1 MDNWKEWRREKR
13 AELIMRRASI
23 SKEEYR
29 EWSAAITVL
38 LEKGFPS
45 LQKSVVGFCWP
56 HRGEYDP
63 RPLMDF
69 IHESGATLAL
79 PEVVNK
85 HEPLDFRKWWRGAPM
100 KIGAYDIPVPDN
112 TDPVTVRAMVIPMI
126 GFDKRGFRLGYGSGY
141 FDRTLVAITP
151 RPLAIGVAFEIL
163 RVDTLHPQA
172 HDVPMDFVVTEGGIY
187 RPTLTGLQLIST
199 DECATESVLDSE
211 NSDDVG

>member
-1 MDNWKEWRREKR
+1 MDNWRGWRGEKR
-13 AELIMRRASI
+13 AELIKLRGSI
-23 SKEEYR
+23 SGEEYR
-29 EWSAAITVL
+29 DWNAAITGL
-38 LEKGFPS
+38 LKKGFPS

-163 RVDTLHPQA
+163 RVDTLHPQP
-172 HDVPMDFVVTEGGIY
+172 HDVPMDFIVTEGGIY

-199 DECATESVLDSE
+199 DECAAESVLDSE
-211 NSDDVG
+211 NSR